1 MQSKEVLKKL
11 KSLANSKSVAG
22 MARFG
27 INPQNTL
34 GVSMPIVRKIAKEI
48 GKDHKLA
55 QQLWDSKIHEA
66 RILAGFIDEADK
78 ATEKQM
84 ENWVKDFDSWD
95 VCDQVCGNLFD
106 KTEFAYSKAF
116 EWSEREEEFVKR
128 AGFVLMATLSVHDK
142 KASDKQF
149 EQFLPVIRRE
159 TEDERNFVKKAVN
172 WALRQIGKRNISL
185 NKKAIEI
192 AKEIQKV
199 DSKSAKW
206 IANDAIRELTNEN
219 ILRRIK
225 NKHK

>member
-95 VCDQVCGNLFD
+95 VCDQDCGNLFD